1 MYTPIHQ
8 LPFWLKTANA
18 IVSQS
23 ASCGRTTSK
32 MGDGRWR
39 TIGVTST
46 YEAGPGLRAFRPFLV
61 FCPGLVV
68 LNAFSATAQVLSYS
82 TYLAKDFNAGSFA
95 LNGAG
100 ESCVFAGT
108 VIAKLGSNGA
118 TIFSVSTQTPSLLVG
133 NGIVAIDSQGNCYMA
148 TIGTITPTPGALQSA
163 PKAADT
169 GQLVVKFDGTRHIVY
184 GTYLGGS
191 DQDFPQG
198 LATDSNGNAY
208 LTGFTR
214 SNDFPTLH
222 AFQTTLH
229 GEQDAF
235 IAVLNSTGTA
245 LIYATYLGGAA
256 GESGRAIAVDDVKNA
271 YITGS
276 TFSTDFPTVSPF
288 QGALR
293 GTADNAFVTKLD
305 PSGTPIDSTY
315 LGGTTPPQDAE
326 GLVIAA
332 DPDGNAYVAGRA
344 NTGFPLVN
352 PIQSTGS
359 GTAFVSKLNADGSAL
374 LYSTFLGEFATP
386 AGIAVDSARRT
397 YVAGSLL

>member
-1 MYTPIHQ
+1 
-8 LPFWLKTANA
+8 
-18 IVSQS
+18 
-23 ASCGRTTSK
+23 
-32 MGDGRWR
+32 
-39 TIGVTST
+39 
-46 YEAGPGLRAFRPFLV
+46 
-61 FCPGLVV
+61 
-68 LNAFSATAQVLSYS
+68 
-82 TYLAKDFNAGSFA
+82 
-95 LNGAG
+95 
-100 ESCVFAGT
+100 
-108 VIAKLGSNGA
+108 
-118 TIFSVSTQTPSLLVG
+118 
-133 NGIVAIDSQGNCYMA
+133 
-148 TIGTITPTPGALQSA
+148 
-163 PKAADT
+163 
-169 GQLVVKFDGTRHIVY
+169 
-184 GTYLGGS
+184 
-191 DQDFPQG
+191 
-198 LATDSNGNAY
+198 
-208 LTGFTR
+208 
-214 SNDFPTLH
+214 
-222 AFQTTLH
+222 
-229 GEQDAF
+229 
-235 IAVLNSTGTA
+235 

-305 PSGTPIDSTY
+305 PSGTPIYSTY

-397 YVAGSLL
+397 YVAGNVVVNGNTNPPGSLPLLSPIQNSFGTGLSNGFVTVLNSAVRRWCFQAIWEGTRIQSRAWASTQRRTFISLGVVAVPSRL